1 MGILWELAL
10 QATLEKHLAQL
21 DCSLMWSHSF
31 IMISKRLQEQFHACK
46 CNCVCL
52 CECERLCM
60 RDCVHACVCACA
72 RVQMCTRMHV
82 CASACIHTCVCV
94 CMCVFMLQQLLC
106 VTMYGG
112 ASLLAQLVAQHPKPP
127 VTLKTTLNS

>member
-94 CMCVFMLQQLLC
+94 CMCVFMLQQLLMC
-106 VTMYGG
+106 HHVWRSVATGTTRCPAPK
-112 ASLLAQLVAQHPKPP
+112 ASRDFKNY
-127 VTLKTTLNS
+127 LK